1 MRAVK
6 RHLIAL
12 AIFIAASTLLRFG
25 FQIGGVS
32 ELDGASVWFGY
43 LQGAIAMWLVQHVA
57 MK

>member
-12 AIFIAASTLLRFG
+12 AILIAASTLLRFG

-32 ELDGASVWFGY
+32 DFDGASMWFGY
-43 LQGAIAMWLVQHVA
+43 LQGGIAALLVQHVA